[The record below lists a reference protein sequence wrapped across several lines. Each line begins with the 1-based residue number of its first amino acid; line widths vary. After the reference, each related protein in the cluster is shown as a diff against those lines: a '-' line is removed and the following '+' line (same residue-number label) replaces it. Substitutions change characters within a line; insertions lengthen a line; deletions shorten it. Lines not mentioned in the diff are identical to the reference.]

1 MSYPMRCAAAVFLM
15 VNLLCH
21 AAEGDPAAGKR
32 KTVTC
37 NACHGQSGFKGM
49 PKLGGQSA
57 AYLTAALRAYKEDR
71 RMHATMRDVARALS
85 ERDMAD
91 LAAHYAAAPKGAGE
105 SIATPDTVV
114 RHSVVVERCAACH
127 GALGTQPSAPE
138 VALIAGQSPGYLDQ
152 ALRDYRSGA
161 RPHPVMQEQARDL
174 DDRQIAEVVA
184 WYAMQKGLFVK

>member
-1 MSYPMRCAAAVFLM
+1 MSFSMRFAVAVFLM
-15 VNLLCH
+15 STSLSH
-21 AAEGDPAAGKR
+21 AAEGDPAVGKR

-37 NACHGQSGFKGM
+37 NACHGQSGFKSM

-71 RMHATMRDVARALS
+71 RVHATMRDVAHALS
-85 ERDMAD
+85 EKDIAD
-91 LAAHYAAAPKGAGE
+91 LAVHYAAVSKVADE
-105 SIATPDTVV
+105 SIAPPAAVV

-138 VALIAGQSPGYLDQ
+138 VALIGGQSPGYLDQ
-152 ALRDYRSGA
+152 ALREYKSGA
-161 RPHPVMQEQARDL
+161 RPHAVMQEQARDL
-174 DDRQIAEVVA
+174 DDQQIAEVVS